1 MIKFIK
7 IFILAAVVIFAL
19 NSAAYAENSAY
30 VEKINLSFYS
40 SKYIN
45 LHKNI
50 STIWCGSKLIL
61 VHQPTESLN
70 EIVITAQ
77 KTAGTTS
84 LFIWTEDGARYE
96 YLINVTDEEQGQAE
110 MIEAAIGLPNVHVK
124 KLKDRILLTGTVKNQ
139 YERNL
144 AVQTAR
150 LYAGS
155 GSKSSLSF
163 GSNSNME
170 METQGSKDNSTTTLG
185 KDNEVK
191 DEGNVIDLLQMV
203 APSQIR
209 LEAQVIAIRPEDT
222 KDLGFLYT
230 GTGSYEYPGRI
241 YGGESTAYNAGNFR
255 NNPFKWFINSRSALT
270 YRLDALITQNRAK
283 ILSRPSIMTMS
294 GEQATIQIGGEI
306 PYTVLNS
313 TTGIASVQF
322 KNYGIILQFKPVLD
336 SQNRIVTNIH
346 TEVSN
351 MSGETINDM
360 PVISTRRADSVV
372 TLENGSTMIIG
383 GLMDSS
389 ERKVV
394 TKIPLL
400 SKIPI
405 IGEFFK
411 HTSKTKD
418 TQEMVI
424 LVTPH
429 IVGADESSYA
439 GMTDEMR
446 DYYHEGQ
453 RKQNNLNEVDLNALP
468 PPFEDEK
475 TKKAREKQERKEK
488 KAREKQAKKKKAEEE
503 NIEEEN
509 SEDKNSNRDSS
520 VEIFGDAF

>member
-7 IFILAAVVIFAL
+7 IFMLAAVVIL
-19 NSAAYAENSAY
+19 ISNSAAYAEESAY
-30 VEKINLSFYS
+30 VERINLSYHS

-50 STIWCGSKLIL
+50 STIWCGSKIL
-61 VHQPTESLN
+61 RIHQPTDSMS

-77 KTAGTTS
+77 STKGSTTV
-84 LFIWTEDGARYE
+84 FIWTEDGLRYE
-96 YLINVTDEEQGQAE
+96 YLVNVTDEETGLSE
-110 MIEAAIGLPNVHVK
+110 LIEAAINLPDVHVK
-124 KLKDRILLTGTVKNQ
+124 KVGDRILLTGTVKNQ

-144 AVQTAR
+144 AIQTAR
-150 LYAGS
+150 LYVGS
-155 GSKSSLSF
+155 GSDSSLSF
-163 GSNSNME
+163 GSTVNME
-170 METQGSKDNSTTTLG
+170 METQGSKDTSTTTLASN
-185 KDNEVK
+185 NEVK
-191 DEGNVIDLLQMV
+191 DGGNVIDLLQMV
-203 APSQIR
+203 NPTQIR

-222 KDLGFLYT
+222 KNLGILYT
-230 GTGSYEYPGRI
+230 GTGDFDAPGKI
-241 YGGESTAYNAGNFR
+241 YAGESYADGDFR
-255 NNPFKWFINSRSALT
+255 NNPFKWLINSRSNLNM
-270 YRLDALITQNRAK
+270 RLEALITQNKAK

-294 GEQATIQIGGEI
+294 GEQATIQIGGKI
-306 PYTVLNS
+306 PYTVLDSLTN
-313 TTGIASVQF
+313 IATVKF
-322 KNYGIILQFKPVLD
+322 KNYGIILQFKPILD
-336 SQNRIVTNIH
+336 AQNRIATTIH

-351 MSGETINDM
+351 MSGETINGM

-394 TKIPLL
+394 TKVPLL

-418 TQEMVI
+418 NQELVI

-429 IVGADESSYA
+429 IVEDSTHA

-453 RKQNNLNEVDLNALP
+453 RKQNNLNDVDLNALP
-468 PPFEDEK
+468 PPFTEED
-475 TKKAREKQERKEK
+475 KKSK
-488 KAREKQAKKKKAEEE
+488 KNKKSKKSKEKQAEE
-503 NIEEEN
+503 
-509 SEDKNSNRDSS
+509 KNSNEDSN
-520 VEIFGDAF
+520 VQIFGDAF